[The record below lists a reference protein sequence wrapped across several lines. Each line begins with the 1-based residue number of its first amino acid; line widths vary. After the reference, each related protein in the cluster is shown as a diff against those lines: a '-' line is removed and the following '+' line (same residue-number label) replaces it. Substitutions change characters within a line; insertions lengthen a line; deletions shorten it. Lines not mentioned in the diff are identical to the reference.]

1 VTTSTTIIEDID
13 SMRKSGLASLA
24 KFYYDFREEQKKGI
38 RGLLSSVL
46 VQLCHQFDAYTTF
59 FPSHTRNAKF

>member
-1 VTTSTTIIEDID
+1 
-13 SMRKSGLASLA
+13 MRKSGLASLA